1 MTEPVETAGATPAD
15 RAILHVDIDAFFASV
30 EQIRHPKLR
39 GLPVIVGNGVIASC
53 SYEARR
59 FGLHAGMRLS
69 EARRLCPEVVIL
81 DGHEKVYRAFAG
93 RVFDICRRFAPTVEC
108 YLDEAYADLSG
119 TRKLYGGNR
128 RTAAGALKEA
138 VRQEVGVNVTLGL
151 GTSRMVAKMAG
162 KSVKPD
168 GFRVIQPGAEEAFIT
183 GLSIDKLPGV
193 GHATGRVLRALNVQ
207 TIGDLRAL
215 PLDQLVRLFGV
226 NGRALFERCR
236 GRDTQPVCAR
246 EIPHSISRETSFHHD
261 TIDPRE
267 IEGML
272 GYLTERAVR
281 TARQLGLKARTV
293 AVRARAADQPEGRGG
308 ERDGGQASRTLPHPS
323 DRDEEIFH
331 VALDL
336 LYGVYGRAGNDRRQ
350 ALHAVGVT
358 LSHFVADSLGQ
369 LDLFD
374 PERGVRLDR
383 FYQSLDRVR
392 DRFGHSAVVTGAS
405 IHLLGKVEQDGYG
418 FVLRTPSLT
427 K

>member
-1 MTEPVETAGATPAD
+1 MESGPD
-15 RAILHVDIDAFFASV
+15 HAILHVDIDAFFASV

-59 FGLHAGMRLS
+59 HGLHAGMRLS

-81 DGHEKVYRAFAG
+81 DGHEKVYRAFAT

-119 TRKLYGGNR
+119 TRALYGGNR
-128 RTAAGALKEA
+128 RTAARALKDA
-138 VRQEVGVNVTLGL
+138 VRNEVGLDVTLGL

-168 GFRVIQPGAEEAFIT
+168 GFRVIHPGAEEAFLT
-183 GLSIDKLPGV
+183 ALPVDRLPGV
-193 GHATGRVLRALNVQ
+193 GYATGRVLRALNVQ

-215 PLDQLVRLFGV
+215 PLEQLVHLFGV
-226 NGRALFERCR
+226 NGRLLFERCR
-236 GRDTQPVCAR
+236 GRDTRPVCAR
-246 EIPHSISRETSFHHD
+246 EIPRSISRETSFHHD
-261 TIDPRE
+261 TIDPKE

-293 AVRARAADQPEGRGG
+293 SVRARAADRPEAAGG
-308 ERDGGQASRTLPHPS
+308 ESDGGQAARTLPVPS

-331 VALDL
+331 AALEL
-336 LYGVYGRAGNDRRQ
+336 LHAVHRRRE

-358 LSHFVADSLGQ
+358 LSNFVADSLGQ

-392 DRFGHSAVVTGAS
+392 DRFGHAAVVTGAS
-405 IHLLGKVEQDGYG
+405 IHLIGKVEQDGYG